1 MAAFSFRVSCGQSDV
16 NSEANYPALVVSV
29 VGDDDS

>member
-1 MAAFSFRVSCGQSDV
+1 MAAFSFRSAARGDV
-16 NSEANYPALVVSV
+16 ISGMNHRTFVVSV